1 MWLPF
6 INEHNMWENN
16 NMADTCRKS
25 MQKVCFNR
33 FLTSTTMMRA
43 TAPPKQPGRM
53 DGVKYVS
60 NVDHITYGNN
70 IEVQH
75 QNGGM

>member
-1 MWLPF
+1 
-6 INEHNMWENN
+6 
-16 NMADTCRKS
+16 
-25 MQKVCFNR
+25 
-33 FLTSTTMMRA
+33 MMRA

-53 DGVKYVS
+53 DGVKYVL

>member
-1 MWLPF
+1 
-6 INEHNMWENN
+6 
-16 NMADTCRKS
+16 
-25 MQKVCFNR
+25 MQKVYFNR